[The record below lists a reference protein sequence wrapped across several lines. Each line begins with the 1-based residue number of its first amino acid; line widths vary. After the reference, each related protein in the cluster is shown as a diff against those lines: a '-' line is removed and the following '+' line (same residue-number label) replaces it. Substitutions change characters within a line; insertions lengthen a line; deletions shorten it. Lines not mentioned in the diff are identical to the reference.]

1 MEEDTTI
8 SHGNRVLIFVV
19 AYNAGKT
26 IVDVVNRI
34 PTEISRDNEI
44 SLLIIDDCSQ
54 DATAN
59 IARKH
64 LSQGYWCDFEV
75 LRNPVNQGYG
85 GNQKIGYLY
94 AAEREFDVVVL
105 LHGDGQY
112 APELLPELLSPF
124 SEETPPDAVFGSR
137 MINRKDAL
145 RGGMPLYKFVGN
157 QILTK
162 VQNWLLNT
170 SLSEFHTGYRIY
182 SVAALR
188 KLPIELNTNDFH
200 FDTEIIVQLVF
211 SDATVKELPITT
223 FYGDEVCH
231 VDGMQYA
238 LDVIKASIKARLIT
252 MGIFYDPK
260 FATQGE
266 STSRYVDK
274 LDFSSTH
281 SIAFE
286 EIKDGT
292 KVLDLGCADGHLSA
306 TLSEKKQ
313 CDVIS
318 CDTAE
323 KKDIKGCLY
332 LQCDLN
338 KELPNVAWQ
347 ELDYIVLLDVIEHL
361 EEPELFLERLRTTLS
376 GNEKVKVI
384 VSSGNVCFWVTR
396 MMMLLGQFNYGSRGI
411 LDITHKRLFTVKS
424 LKRALSYSAYN
435 VDTSRYVPA
444 PYPLAIG
451 LNPLSRFMLAMNKL
465 FATIAPGLFS
475 YQALFVASVKPAT
488 SWLLNQAENAE
499 LDLPQTEPAE
509 QLTTENA
516 VDA

>member
-231 VDGMQYA
+231 VDVMQYA
-238 LDVIKASIKARLIT
+238 LDVIKASIKARLIS

-260 FATQGE
+260 FSTQGE
-266 STSRYVDK
+266 STSRYVD
-274 LDFSSTH
+274 
-281 SIAFE
+281 
-286 EIKDGT
+286 
-292 KVLDLGCADGHLSA
+292 
-306 TLSEKKQ
+306 
-313 CDVIS
+313 
-318 CDTAE
+318 
-323 KKDIKGCLY
+323 
-332 LQCDLN
+332 
-338 KELPNVAWQ
+338 
-347 ELDYIVLLDVIEHL
+347 
-361 EEPELFLERLRTTLS
+361 
-376 GNEKVKVI
+376 
-384 VSSGNVCFWVTR
+384 
-396 MMMLLGQFNYGSRGI
+396 
-411 LDITHKRLFTVKS
+411 
-424 LKRALSYSAYN
+424 
-435 VDTSRYVPA
+435 
-444 PYPLAIG
+444 
-451 LNPLSRFMLAMNKL
+451 
-465 FATIAPGLFS
+465 
-475 YQALFVASVKPAT
+475 
-488 SWLLNQAENAE
+488 
-499 LDLPQTEPAE
+499 
-509 QLTTENA
+509 
-516 VDA
+516 